1 MWQELVDLSPSKPD
15 SQLLQLEAEGIK
27 HVKALS
33 MNIFV
38 ICIMMLISSNEK
50 LWSFHSGCS
59 TSDNIAYN
67 LFIVSRF
74 MKVH

>member
-1 MWQELVDLSPSKPD
+1 MIRKWIVSEIYLVWQELVDLSPSKPD

-38 ICIMMLISSNEK
+38 ICIMMEL
-50 LWSFHSGCS
+50 
-59 TSDNIAYN
+59 
-67 LFIVSRF
+67 
-74 MKVH
+74 

>member
-15 SQLLQLEAEGIK
+15 PQLLQLEAEGIK

-38 ICIMMLISSNEK
+38 ICIMMDVN
-50 LWSFHSGCS
+50 
-59 TSDNIAYN
+59 
-67 LFIVSRF
+67 
-74 MKVH
+74 